1 MIFQLFR
8 TKSIIFIFEQNSK
21 YSLSNVFD
29 SNFLAHPKTDTSPQI
44 KIIFKRWTIWL
55 KSSTL
60 HLQID
65 FRSFWLLV
73 HYKVL
78 FFFYSF
84 YNDVYWWRNNKS
96 FKNKQW
102 SISIW
107 VQKFL
112 NLFQVQLTLLNKY
125 AISDYNHRII
135 TLFLLSFISHSLY
148 VQDTAWFNPNSL
160 LHRTNL
166 GNGTAYTWLITI
178 SVIPLSGTYCIM

>member
-1 MIFQLFR
+1 MGCTVFHFDLLTVSNKIHTIFFR
-8 TKSIIFIFEQNSK
+8 TESKIFLNI
-21 YSLSNVFD
+21 FD
-29 SNFLAHPKTDTSPQI
+29 SNFLAAPKTDTSPQI

-60 HLQID
+60 HFQID
-65 FRSFWLLV
+65 FRSLWLLI
-73 HYKVL
+73 HNKVL

-84 YNDVYWWRNNKS
+84 YNGVYWWRNNKS
-96 FKNKQW
+96 FKNKQC

-107 VQKFL
+107 AQIFL
-112 NLFQVQLTLLNKY
+112 KNFQVQLTLLNKH

-166 GNGTAYTWLITI
+166 GNGT
-178 SVIPLSGTYCIM
+178 C